1 MPVHP
6 TAGDGSNFSLDLPQ
20 RTLSQTGEW
29 EEEYA
34 YALGVQAYIYGFP
47 WIYNAQ
53 LRWLWASPG
62 GKELSEKQGL
72 TVPYAPVNSFYH
84 ASQLASPD
92 SRTGGSPNCDT
103 LYSTAW
109 LDVAQDPIVLSVPE
123 VTDRYYCVEMVCMD
137 ADNFAYV
144 GTRSTGTPAG
154 NFLIAGPGWNGR
166 VPEGVL
172 DVLPR
177 SRTSAIFLLG
187 RTGVNNTSQEDLD
200 RARAIQKQYLLT
212 PLSDW
217 PDRPLP
223 RPSKVMVPYGVDYNN
238 TAGAW
243 KTMNEAMTENPP
255 GLPPGIN
262 QEQLLKLFATIG
274 IGPNQNLDDQSEA
287 TRLGLQRAARDGLAM
302 LKKMGKGRGEI
313 VHGWAYPPLDIGRA
327 GQNSDFI
334 TRAALQSLGGICA
347 HDPAEGVYLNV
358 FTDGDGVTLSGQHR
372 YTLTFKAGDFP
383 PCDTTKHGFWSVT
396 MYDSTYNLVA
406 GSSHYTINSYYPEYQ
421 ERDSSG
427 GMTILIQS
435 DEPGELPKGTY
446 WLQSPTPGSTDDA
459 DDTDD
464 AFYLILRVYVPEPSV
479 SVTQTWAPP
488 QIVRNDT
495 AR

>member
-1 MPVHP
+1 MTDHS
-6 TAGDGSNFSLDLPQ
+6 TTGDGNNFPFDLPQ

-34 YALGVQAYIYGFP
+34 YSLGIQAYIYGFP
-47 WIYNAQ
+47 WIYNTQ
-53 LRWLWASPG
+53 LRWLWASRG
-62 GKELSEKQGL
+62 GKILSEEKGL
-72 TVPYAPVNSFYH
+72 PDLYAPINSFHH
-84 ASQLASPD
+84 AGKLASPANQ
-92 SRTGGSPNCDT
+92 TGGSPNCDT

-109 LDVAQDPIVLSVPE
+109 LDVAHDPLVISVPA
-123 VTDRYYCVEMVCMD
+123 VTDRYYCIEMVCMD

-144 GTRSTGTPAG
+144 GTRSTGVQAG
-154 NFLIAGPGWNGR
+154 NFLIAGPGWNGQ
-166 VPEGVL
+166 VPEDVL
-172 DVLPR
+172 DILPR
-177 SRTSAIFLLG
+177 SRTATVLLLG

-200 RARAIQKQYLLT
+200 RANAVQQQYLLT

-217 PDRPLP
+217 PNTPPPP
-223 RPSKVMVPYGVDYNN
+223 RPSHVMLPYGVDYNH

-243 KTMNEAMTENPP
+243 KTMNEAMTQNPP

-262 QEQLLKLFATIG
+262 QEQMLKLFATIG
-274 IGPNQNLDDQSEA
+274 IGPNQNLSDQSKA

-302 LKKMGKGRGEI
+302 LKQMTKGRGKT
-313 VHGWAYPPLDIGRA
+313 VNGWTYPPIDIGRA

-347 HDPAEGVYLNV
+347 HDPVEGVYLNV
-358 FTDGDGVTLSGQHR
+358 FTDSDNLTLSGQYR
-372 YTLTFKAGDFP
+372 YTLTFKEGEFP
-383 PCDTTKHGFWSVT
+383 PYDTTKHGFWSLT
-396 MYDSTYNLVA
+396 IYNYTYNLIPDSINYRV
-406 GSSHYTINSYYPEYQ
+406 NSYYPEYQ

-435 DEPGELPKGTY
+435 DQPDKLPKGSY
-446 WLQSPTPGSTDDA
+446 WLQSPSGTVSDGA
-459 DDTDD
+459 DDT
-464 AFYLILRVYVPEPSV
+464 FYLILRVYVPDPSV
-479 SVTQTWAPP
+479 SVTQSWSPP

>member
-1 MPVHP
+1 MTEHSR
-6 TAGDGSNFSLDLPQ
+6 ADDGSNFSLDLPQ

-34 YALGVQAYIYGFP
+34 YALGIQVYIYGFP

-62 GKELSEKQGL
+62 GKVLSKKKGL
-72 TVPYAPVNSFYH
+72 ATPHAPINSFFY
-84 ASQLASPD
+84 ADKLSSPAIQ
-92 SRTGGSPNCDT
+92 TGGSPNCDT

-109 LDVAQDPIVLSVPE
+109 LDVAPDPIVLSVPE
-123 VTDRYYCVEMVCMD
+123 VSDRYYCIEMVCMD

-144 GTRSTGTPAG
+144 GARSTGTQAG
-154 NFLIAGPGWNGR
+154 NFLIAGPGWNGQ

-177 SRTSAIFLLG
+177 SRTPAILLLG
-187 RTGVNNTSQEDLD
+187 RTGVNNTSQEDLNK
-200 RARAIQKQYLLT
+200 ARAIQEQYLLT

-217 PDRPLP
+217 PNTPRP
-223 RPSKVMVPYGVDYNN
+223 RPSKVMVPYGIDYNQ

-255 GLPPGIN
+255 GVPPGIN
-262 QEQLLKLFATIG
+262 QEQLLKLFATVG

-287 TRLGLQRAARDGLAM
+287 TRSGLQRAAEDGLAM
-302 LKKMGKGRGEI
+302 LMKMSKGRGKA
-313 VHGWAYPPLDIGRA
+313 VNGWSYPPTDIGRA

-347 HDPAEGVYLNV
+347 HDPVEGVYLNV
-358 FTDGDGVTLSGQHR
+358 FTDSDNMTLSGQYR
-372 YTLTFKAGDFP
+372 YTITFLGGEFP

-396 MYDSTYNLVA
+396 IYNSTYNLVP
-406 GSSHYTINSYYPEYQ
+406 GSSHYTVNSYYPEYQ
-421 ERDSSG
+421 GRDSSG

-435 DEPGELPKGTY
+435 DLPDELPEGSY
-446 WLQSPTPGSTDDA
+446 WLQSPGKTDDL
-459 DDTDD
+459 T
-464 AFYLILRVYVPEPSV
+464 FYLILRVYIPDPSV